1 MRTSNTQVSFTM
13 SVPYDNPD
21 MNGVSYSYEAIQN
34 ALSSMTSPLPI
45 RTVSNNGNSMII
57 GHTTGKPYAIQHNEE
72 ENIIKFTVDGVIYF
86 GGTEC
91 FVNERDGNKTI
102 TDFEIVS
109 FGFSE

>member
-1 MRTSNTQVSFTM
+1 MRTGIIQVSFTM

-21 MNGVSYSYEAIQN
+21 KNGVSYSYEAIQN
-34 ALSSMTSPLPI
+34 ALSSMTFPLPI
-45 RTVSNNGNSMII
+45 RVCPNNGDSMII
-57 GHTTGKPYAIQHNEE
+57 GNTTCKPYAIQHNKK
-72 ENIIKFTVDGVIYF
+72 ENIIEFTVDGVIYF